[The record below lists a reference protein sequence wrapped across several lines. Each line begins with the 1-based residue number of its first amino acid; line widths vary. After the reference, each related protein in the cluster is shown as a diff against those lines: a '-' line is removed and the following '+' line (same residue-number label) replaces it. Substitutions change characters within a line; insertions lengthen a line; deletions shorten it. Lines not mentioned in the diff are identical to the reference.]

1 MAKVYIEK
9 HRNDV
14 ARVRNTLGR
23 DAEGGEFVIIGRL
36 SGAVDRN
43 VGDGEY
49 LGLQM
54 EPFLEIQVG
63 AADLETGSYEEH
75 APLYFSMGAGKFADG
90 PGDLGGCVAVG
101 QIAHNRLDG
110 SGGGVITFFKYPLAG
125 EESLSLSE
133 SRDAKD

>member
-49 LGLQM
+49 LGLQ
-54 EPFLEIQVG
+54 IG
-63 AADLETGSYEEH
+63 AV
-75 APLYFSMGAGKFADG
+75 P
-90 PGDLGGCVAVG
+90 
-101 QIAHNRLDG
+101 
-110 SGGGVITFFKYPLAG
+110 
-125 EESLSLSE
+125 
-133 SRDAKD
+133 